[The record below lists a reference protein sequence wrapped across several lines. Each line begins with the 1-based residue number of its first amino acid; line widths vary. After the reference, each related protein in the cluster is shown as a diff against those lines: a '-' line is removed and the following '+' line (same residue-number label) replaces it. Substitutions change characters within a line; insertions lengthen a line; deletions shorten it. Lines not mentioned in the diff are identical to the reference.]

1 MNTQNQINDP
11 RTGLPVYYMIPG
23 RLFLIFRVFVFS

>member
-1 MNTQNQINDP
+1 MNTQNHINDP
-11 RTGLPVYYMIPG
+11 RTSLPEFHMIPG